1 MKAPC
6 VATDQR
12 FSTSLRTEAPDAWTD
27 LCDRLVSSAN
37 IKVVTFMI
45 DLVGGYIENSLGE
58 AERYLDDESDEKA
71 KKHNGLSN
79 R

>member
-1 MKAPC
+1 
-6 VATDQR
+6 
-12 FSTSLRTEAPDAWTD
+12 
-27 LCDRLVSSAN
+27 
-37 IKVVTFMI
+37 MI